1 MKQGDIVSVVTM
13 SGEYVGKL
21 NEMNDNVLSLD
32 DPRMLVQTQEGMGF
46 AKGICVTGD
55 RDPKE
60 VTFNQYVFVTP
71 ANQQIQDAW
80 RTAVTGIVL

>member
-1 MKQGDIVSVVTM
+1 MKNGDVVSVVTM

-21 NEMNDNVLSLD
+21 KEKGEAIVME

-46 AKGICVTGD
+46 AKGICVTGE

-60 VTFNQYVFVTP
+60 VTFQQFVFVTP
-71 ANQQIQDAW
+71 TNQEIQDAY
-80 RTAVTGIVL
+80 RTAVTGIVI

>member
-1 MKQGDIVSVVTM
+1 MKNGDIVSVVTM

-21 NEMNDNVLSLD
+21 KEKGETIVME

-46 AKGICVTGD
+46 AKGICVTGE

-60 VTFNQYVFVTP
+60 VTFQQFVFVTST
-71 ANQQIQDAW
+71 NQEIQDAY
-80 RTAVTGIVL
+80 RTAVTGIVI